1 MFNFRQKTN
10 STTTFANLKPG
21 DIFCEP
27 NSSINFYYMKTCTT
41 DATNAANL
49 INGYCSYWKPDDKV
63 LAVTG
68 TANDILKNSLN
79 ITFAGIGYGETFTT
93 DNLNFNGYYIK
104 VCAKTTSAIN
114 LLTGLS
120 CDFEN
125 HQPIKTVQIY
135 YEVER

>member
-10 STTTFANLKPG
+10 SITTFANLKPG
-21 DIFCEP
+21 DFFHEP
-27 NSSINFYYMKTCTT
+27 NSATNFYYMKTCTT

-63 LAVTG
+63 VGVTG
-68 TANDILKNSLN
+68 AATEILKNSLN
-79 ITFAGIGYGETFTT
+79 TTFADISYGETFTT
-93 DNLNFNGYYIK
+93 DNPNFNGYYMK
-104 VCAKTTSAIN
+104 VCAKNVSTIN

-125 HQPIKTVQIY
+125 YQPIKTVQIY
-135 YEVER
+135 YEVEG